1 MRSLAKSRPLHM
13 ITVGTG
19 EPSVEALVKYAG
31 RVVPLNGI
39 STRVVAGSIT
49 SNDFAMTSSRW
60 R

>member
-1 MRSLAKSRPLHM
+1 M